1 MEALFYISFQLVVS
15 DFIYTML
22 LGVLC
27 LGMLKEEEI
36 NLKDNI
42 LIAIPKSNFTAKS
55 LQGVLLHVHK
65 KKENV
70 LEEIFV
76 AGWCE
81 K

>member
-1 MEALFYISFQLVVS
+1 MEALFYISFQLVVC
-15 DFIYTML
+15 DFIYSVL

-27 LGMLKEEEI
+27 LGMLQEDKI

-70 LEEIFV
+70 LEEIYV
-76 AGWCE
+76 ARLC
-81 K
+81 KK